1 MADWRNRLEQI
12 INKFKF
18 QLNAKGVDNLVQLKD
33 VFLVSLSHSSQDLDA
48 SLTFHALELRCKQE
62 RRSGQA

>member
-33 VFLVSLSHSSQDLDA
+33 VFLVSLSHSSQQDLDA
-48 SLTFHALELRCKQE
+48 
-62 RRSGQA
+62 

>member
-33 VFLVSLSHSSQDLDA
+33 VFLVSALAPSLIKI
-48 SLTFHALELRCKQE
+48 LTFQLTCFRVSMPTKTAF
-62 RRSGQA
+62 

>member
-18 QLNAKGVDNLVQLKD
+18 QLNAKGIDSIDQLME
-33 VFLVSLSHSSQDLDA
+33 VFSVS
-48 SLTFHALELRCKQE
+48 
-62 RRSGQA
+62 

>member
-18 QLNAKGVDNLVQLKD
+18 QLNAKGIDSIDQLMD
-33 VFLVSLSHSSQDLDA
+33 VFSSYDKNGDKVLDKLEFEAMLAGLGVFLS
-48 SLTFHALELRCKQE
+48 T
-62 RRSGQA
+62 

>member
-33 VFLVSLSHSSQDLDA
+33 VFLVS
-48 SLTFHALELRCKQE
+48 SLAPSLIKI
-62 RRSGQA
+62 

>member
-33 VFLVSLSHSSQDLDA
+33 VFLVSHRLPLIRLSNRHL
-48 SLTFHALELRCKQE
+48 
-62 RRSGQA
+62 